1 MVKSWVSILLPDD
14 EYKERK
20 ILYFLAEGSIILLV
34 FLLISFGLHVVNP
47 HWNFGIKVVTGSGI
61 AIFACYVMFRYTFSG
76 IEYTDIGTEKEYT
89 KEKGL
94 ITFKSITFVVIFF
107 VFISLFNGLPNSGEQ
122 WFEIIGLLASVGIA
136 MFLINYISL
145 KRSYKKNKD
154 LVDDE

>member
-14 EYKERK
+14 EYKEKK
-20 ILYFLAEGSIILLV
+20 ILYFLAEASIVLLV

-61 AIFACYVMFRYTFSG
+61 VIFACYVLFRYTFSG

-89 KEKGL
+89 KEKGV
-94 ITFKSITFVVIFF
+94 ITFRAFTFAVTFF
-107 VFISLFNGLPNSGEQ
+107 VLYTLFLGLPNSGVQ
-122 WFEIIGLLASVGIA
+122 WFDSIGLFVTVGIM

-145 KRSYKKNKD
+145 KRSFKKNKS
-154 LVDDE
+154 LVDD